1 MSIDGTTTLVV
12 GPPVDF
18 LAAARRYIKTRAK
31 YTAAEVDYI
40 VSLYADVCRS
50 GAVDAEFAL
59 TQMVHETGALT
70 SDWSLPPKRNPAGIG
85 VTGATGPDGLPLGV
99 WFDTWSDA
107 VEAHVGLIL
116 AYRYP
121 AGQGNAAQQRLI
133 NEILGHGRT
142 PPRGIAS
149 TVAELSARWAA
160 DPAYVTSLI
169 RVNAAVAAA

>member
-1 MSIDGTTTLVV
+1 MAIDGTTTLVV

-31 YTAAEVDYI
+31 YPAAEVDYI
-40 VSLYADVCRS
+40 ISLYTDVCRA
-50 GAVDAEFAL
+50 GAVDAEFAI
-59 TQMVHETGALT
+59 TQMVHETAALT
-70 SDWSLPPKRNPAGIG
+70 SEWSLPPKRNPAGIG
-85 VTGATGPDGLPLGV
+85 VTGALGTNGEPLGV

-121 AGQGNAAQQRLI
+121 AGQGNVAQQRLI

-142 PPRGIAS
+142 PPRGIAA
-149 TVAELSARWAA
+149 TIAELAVKWAA

-169 RVNAAVAAA
+169 RVNAAIAAA